1 MKPKPPNIKA
11 NGAAPPCIW
20 MQAGVVRRKYCRTDY
35 QCAAC
40 RYDAVLHRLAE
51 ENRERGKQ
59 VASPAGKKSKI
70 VSWKDKLQ
78 ERPPWKR
85 PCLHHMKGRIE
96 YRTCTNEYHCSD
108 CEFDQF
114 FFDQFSVHAAV
125 QPIDLIDIEG
135 FKIPQG
141 FYLHRGHTWAKI
153 EEENTV
159 RVGLDEFVLR
169 TIGPVDRI
177 DAPLIGKTVRQNAPD
192 IALRRGIKYRKSPF
206 ADQRCDHG
214 HQPEVAGPWTRQQ
227 PRGLLGR
234 LDHENS
240 RRQSSPGIERSDD
253 QCRNGRVYRKRNPAP
268 LSGDRRDGRSFS
280 RRRRATGRRHLR
292 TTAAARLDEYR
303 APVFAIMTRQ

>member
-1 MKPKPPNIKA
+1 MKTKPLYTRV
-11 NGAAPPCIW
+11 NGVPSPCIW
-20 MQAGVVRRKYCRTDY
+20 MQAGVVRRKFCRTDY

-51 ENRERGKQ
+51 ENRGRGEQ
-59 VASPAGKKSKI
+59 VAFPAGKKSKV
-70 VSWKDKLQ
+70 VSWKDKLN

-85 PCLHHMKGRIE
+85 PCLHYMKGRIE
-96 YRTCTNEYHCSD
+96 YRACTNEYRCSD

-177 DAPLIGKTVRQNAPD
+177 DTPLIGKTVRQDAPD
-192 IALRRGIKYRKSPF
+192 IALRRGIKTAKALSPISGVVTATNPKLLDQGRVNSREAYSEGWIMRIHADNLRRELKDLMINAETAVFIEKETRRLYRVIEE
-206 ADQRCDHG
+206 A
-214 HQPEVAGPWTRQQ
+214 AGPLAADGGQLVEDICGQLPQLDWT
-227 PRGLLGR
+227 
-234 LDHENS
+234 N
-240 RRQSSPGIERSDD
+240 I
-253 QCRNGRVYRKRNPAP
+253 
-268 LSGDRRDGRSFS
+268 
-280 RRRRATGRRHLR
+280 
-292 TTAAARLDEYR
+292 ARLFLR
-303 APVFAIMTRQ
+303 S